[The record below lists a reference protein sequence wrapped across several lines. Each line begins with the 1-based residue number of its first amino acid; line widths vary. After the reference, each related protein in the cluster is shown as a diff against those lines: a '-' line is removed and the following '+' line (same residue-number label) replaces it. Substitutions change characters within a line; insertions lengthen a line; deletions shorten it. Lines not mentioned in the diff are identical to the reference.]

1 MKEIL
6 KNSLTELISDRYLV
20 ILLSSMIVF
29 AIISSIIIGL
39 SIHPSEFQL
48 VSHYSAYGISHYY
61 RDQWYYL
68 FVYIFFEVFVALIHA
83 AVSIKLLISKGRSIA
98 IMFAWSGIGVIAL
111 CLAMSLTLINAWNP

>member
-6 KNSLTELISDRYLV
+6 KNSFTELISDRYLV

-29 AIISSIIIGL
+29 AIVSSIIIGL

-68 FVYIFFEVFVALIHA
+68 FVFVFFVIFAALIHIA
-83 AVSIKLLISKGRSIA
+83 ISVKLLLAKGRSIA
-98 IMFAWSGIGVIAL
+98 ILFAWSGIGVIAL
-111 CLAMSLTLINAWNP
+111 CLAMALTLINAWNP

>member
-1 MKEIL
+1 MKEII
-6 KNSLTELISDRYLV
+6 KTSFKELLDDRYLLV
-20 ILLSSMIVF
+20 MLSVMLVF

-68 FVYIFFEVFVALIHA
+68 FVFVFFEIFVALIHI
-83 AVSIKLLISKGRSIA
+83 AVSIKLLVEKGRSVA
-98 IMFAWSGIGVIAL
+98 IIFAWSGIGVVIL
-111 CLAMSLTLINAWNP
+111 CLAMALTLINAWNP